1 MSTATTSVPEVSHN
15 HAAGTGTQ
23 GSLFELPV
31 TGDETQAVGYNAP
44 TVAQIAG
51 ITYRQLDYWTRTGLI
66 AASITPAAGSG
77 TRRLYSFRDILIIK
91 IIASLLETGLS
102 LKAVRTALD
111 TLTGLGVDDLAA
123 TTLFSDGTTIYHCRS
138 SDEIIDLLAGGQG
151 VFGVAVPGL
160 VKDLTATITTLPTH
174 NPAAN
179 VGAEAPGR
187 GEVRPRSVTRVA

>member
-1 MSTATTSVPEVSHN
+1 MNLTGTSFPEVSQN
-15 HAAGTGTQ
+15 HAVEPGTQ
-23 GSLFELPV
+23 GSLFDLPV
-31 TGDETQAVGYNAP
+31 TGDETRTGGYNAP

-51 ITYRQLDYWTRTGLI
+51 ITYRQLDNWTRTGLI

-77 TRRLYSFRDILIIK
+77 SRRLYSFRDILIIK

-123 TTLFSDGTTIYHCRS
+123 TTLFSDGTTVYHCRS

-160 VKDLTATITTLPTH
+160 VKDLTATITTLPEH
-174 NPAAN
+174 NTADA
-179 VGAEAPGR
+179 GAEAPGR

>member
-1 MSTATTSVPEVSHN
+1 ME
-15 HAAGTGTQ
+15 AALAHRPAHGSPRVTDDGVQ

-31 TGDETQAVGYNAP
+31 TGDETRAVGYNAP

-66 AASITPAAGSG
+66 TASITPAAGSG

-102 LKAVRTALD
+102 LKAVRAALN

-123 TTLFSDGTTIYHCRS
+123 TTLFSDGTTIYHCRTH
-138 SDEIIDLLAGGQG
+138 DEIIDLLAGGQG

-174 NPAAN
+174 NTAADT
-179 VGAEAPGR
+179 PGR
-187 GEVRPRSVTRVA
+187 GEARPVSVARSA